1 MTETDPELDFL
12 LESLEHDEKFA
23 KLGDNDQQ
31 DWLESLFFQDT
42 THLPGRVGP
51 QDQRSQ
57 TT

>member
-12 LESLEHDEKFA
+12 LASLEHDEKFA
-23 KLGDNDQQ
+23 NLGDNDQQ
-31 DWLESLFFQDT
+31 AWLESLFFQDT

-51 QDQRSQ
+51 QDQLSQ